1 MWIPHNQLGPL
12 RADSDRDAIRASD
25 AAKEERAFVVGFVL
39 CNTLTKSWETD
50 LLVTPNDHRRE
61 ISIDGKPATVYASG
75 NVAGKL
81 HEIIYTV
88 PATGSEHALATAY
101 GHVVGELNRMALQY
115 GRSFELAGWRVADVE
130 FNARWRFAPFRPS
143 ALMPAPDQGPL
154 PAAYAEALQLY
165 REARSASSPAW
176 RLIAAGAILDAAV
189 CRRAPFDKVSRDFAN
204 FPLTT
209 NMLVQSG
216 TLVTHPE
223 LKGGTAI
230 LLRDIAE
237 VTRQAFITQLVA
249 LGGDTRAPD
258 LRDFNCA
265 TSLVAL
271 ANLVDLVAHDILV
284 ESLRAEGHM
293 RPVEDAATADNAAT
307 PEMANA

>member
-12 RADSDRDAIRASD
+12 RADSDRDAIRESD
-25 AAKEERAFVVGFVL
+25 AAKQERAFVVGFVL

-50 LLVTPNDHRRE
+50 LLVTPDDHRRE
-61 ISIDGKPATVYASG
+61 ISIDGKAATIYASA

-88 PATGSEHALATAY
+88 PATGAEDALATAY
-101 GHVVGELNRMALQY
+101 RHVVGELNRMALQY

-143 ALMPAPDQGPL
+143 ALMPAPDPGAL
-154 PAAYAEALQLY
+154 PVEYGEALQLY
-165 REARSASSPAW
+165 REARSSSSPTW

-189 CRRAPFDKVSRDFAN
+189 CGRAPFDKPGRDFAN

-223 LKGGTAI
+223 LKGASAAN
-230 LLRDIAE
+230 LRDVAE
-237 VTRQAFITQLVA
+237 TARQTFLTQLVA
-249 LGGDTRAPD
+249 LGAGTKAPD
-258 LRDFNCA
+258 LRDFTSA
-265 TSLVAL
+265 TALVAL
-271 ANLVDLVAHDILV
+271 ANLVDLVAHDILI
-284 ESLRAEGHM
+284 ESLRAAGYM
-293 RPVEDAATADNAAT
+293 RAAEKESAADRAGA
-307 PEMANA
+307 PEMADA